1 MLARMACGN
10 DRRQVAVSAPADRG
24 NDLQAVAVLQHTG
37 VKLAA
42 WHDFAV
48 AFHGDAFAGQPQLI
62 DQVGA
67 ARCAVEGAR
76 FTIDDD

>member
-1 MLARMACGN
+1 MLARMVCGN

-24 NDLQAVAVLQHTG
+24 NDLQAVAVLQHADA
-37 VKLAA
+37 KLAA
-42 WHDFAV
+42 RHDFAV
-48 AFHGDAFAGQPQLI
+48 AFHGDAFAGEPQFM

-67 ARCAVEGAR
+67 ARRVVEGAR